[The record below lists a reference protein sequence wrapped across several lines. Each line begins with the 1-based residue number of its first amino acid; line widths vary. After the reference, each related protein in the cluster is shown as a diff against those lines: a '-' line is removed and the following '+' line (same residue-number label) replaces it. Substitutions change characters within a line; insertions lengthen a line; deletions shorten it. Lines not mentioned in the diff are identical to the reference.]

1 MKCTA
6 LPAPVQ
12 CMQAPSV
19 SPCSLALF
27 LFVAHGRGYNRQRST
42 ATSLNLMNSS
52 VGRLSCPFRV
62 FTPSVKQSTLSKRT
76 VSYFVGIPLP

>member
-62 FTPSVKQSTLSKRT
+62 FTPSVKNIVFCRYSAPVRGYNA
-76 VSYFVGIPLP
+76 V